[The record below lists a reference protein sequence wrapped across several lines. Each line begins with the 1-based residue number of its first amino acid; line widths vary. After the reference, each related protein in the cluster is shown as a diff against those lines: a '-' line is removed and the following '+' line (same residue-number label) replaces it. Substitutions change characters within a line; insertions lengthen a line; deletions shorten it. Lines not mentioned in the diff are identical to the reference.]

1 MALVAPAGAAEAAVD
16 VVAADLCRAAAAPRG
31 RGAPLLHDE
40 GREQGKRCGNSNI
53 YPHKRTRV
61 TVHDMINVELRFLLE
76 KVRNCQDHFTQSST
90 ALPFRGA
97 AWSAG

>member
-1 MALVAPAGAAEAAVD
+1 MALVAPAGGAAVV
-16 VVAADLCRAAAAPRG
+16 VVAADLRRAAAAPRG

-40 GREQGKRCGNSNI
+40 GREQGKRCGYSN
-53 YPHKRTRV
+53 PHKRTRV
-61 TVHDMINVELRFLLE
+61 TVHDTINVELRFLLE
-76 KVRNCQDHFTQSST
+76 KIRNCQDHFTQSST